1 MTEAERLLFRSLPGC
16 TMTTDRWLNEE
27 LVEPTLHERAQ
38 RCQGVLVVGQH
49 TLDGV
54 FLAPSSAKNRFPCP
68 SVAFRAEGKER
79 LGR

>member
-1 MTEAERLLFRSLPGC
+1 MTAE
-16 TMTTDRWLNEE
+16 RWLNEE
-27 LVEPTLHERAQ
+27 LFEPTLHERVQ
-38 RCQGVLVVGQH
+38 RCPGVLVVGQQ
-49 TLDGV
+49 TFDGV